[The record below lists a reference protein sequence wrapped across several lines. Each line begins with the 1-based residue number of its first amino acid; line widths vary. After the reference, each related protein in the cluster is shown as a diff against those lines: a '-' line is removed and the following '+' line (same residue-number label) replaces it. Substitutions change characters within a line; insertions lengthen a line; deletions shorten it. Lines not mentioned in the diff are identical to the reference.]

1 MNLWLLDA
9 KKSLIL
15 NLKNYFKTRKRL
27 KIANSAKKSK
37 KKQKKVINVGDET
50 RTHAGRAQWIG
61 H

>member
-27 KIANSAKKSK
+27 KIANSAKKAK
-37 KKQKKVINVGDET
+37 KKLSTLVMRLELT
-50 RTHAGRAQWIG
+50 RAEPNGLATEK
-61 H
+61 